1 MLPHNTEIRQPTGWN
16 SNSANS
22 TMSESVLNS
31 MENDERDEMSVKEK
45 PTVGW
50 IGLGNMGAPLA
61 ERLVDSDYDVAVW
74 NRTASKADPL
84 KARGA
89 TVVDSIREL
98 AAQDVVFSMVSA
110 SADLES
116 VLLDPEKG
124 LLTGDN
130 VPKVVVD
137 CSTVSVETSGKVR
150 EHAQSRGVQFF
161 AAPVSGNGKVVAA
174 GKLSV
179 VCSGDP
185 ETFKVVKPMIES
197 FGQSVTY
204 VGEGEEAR
212 LVKIYHNLLLGIY
225 TQALA
230 EILVLGQKSGVKRE
244 AIMEFIN
251 NSVMGSIF
259 SNYKTPALVNLDFH
273 PTFTP
278 VLLRKDFDL
287 GLTEARKYEVPMP
300 ITNLTRDIVESSIGH
315 GFAKDDF
322 ATMLLVAAANAGV
335 ELTSEQADVSDG
347 LEGDK

>member
-1 MLPHNTEIRQPTGWN
+1 M
-16 SNSANS
+16 S
-22 TMSESVLNS
+22 TQ
-31 MENDERDEMSVKEK
+31 DK

-61 ERLVDSDYDVAVW
+61 ERLVDAGYDVSVW
-74 NRTASKADPL
+74 NRTAAKADPL

-89 TVVDSIREL
+89 AVVDSIRGL
-98 AAQDVVFSMVSA
+98 SGQDVVFTMVST

-124 LLTGDN
+124 LLTGDV
-130 VPKVVVD
+130 VPKIVVD
-137 CSTVSVETSGKVR
+137 CSTVSVETSRTVR
-150 EHAQSRGVQFF
+150 EHAEGLGVRFF

-185 ETFKVVKPMIES
+185 ETFEIVRPMIES
-197 FGQSVTY
+197 LGRSVTY
-204 VGEGEEAR
+204 VGSGEEAR

-230 EILVLGQKSGVKRE
+230 EILVLAEKSGVKRE
-244 AIMEFIN
+244 AVMEFIN

-259 SNYKTPALVNLDFH
+259 SQYKTPALVNLDFH

-287 GLTEARKYEVPMP
+287 GLSEARKHEVPMP

-315 GFAKDDF
+315 GFAQDDF
-322 ATMLLVAAANAGV
+322 ATMLLIAAANAGV
-335 ELTSEQADVSDG
+335 ELISENANVTDG
-347 LEGDK
+347 LE

>member
-1 MLPHNTEIRQPTGWN
+1 MVTQ
-16 SNSANS
+16 
-22 TMSESVLNS
+22 
-31 MENDERDEMSVKEK
+31 EN

-61 ERLVDSDYDVAVW
+61 TRLVDEGYPTAVW

-84 KARGA
+84 AAKGA
-89 TVVDSIREL
+89 TVVEAIRDL
-98 AAQDVVFSMVSA
+98 GSQTVVFSMVST
-110 SADLES
+110 SADLEQ
-116 VLLDPEKG
+116 VMLDPELG
-124 LLTGDN
+124 LLTGDSL
-130 VPKVVVD
+130 PEIVVD
-137 CSTVSVETSGKVR
+137 CSTVSVETSKKVR
-150 EHAQSRGVQFF
+150 EFAESKGVRFF

-179 VCSGDP
+179 VCSGDE
-185 ETFKVVKPMIES
+185 ETFAIVRPLIES
-197 FGQSVTY
+197 FGRSVTY
-204 VGEGEEAR
+204 VGDGEAAR

-230 EILVLGQKSGVKRE
+230 EILVLGEKSGVKRE
-244 AIMEFIN
+244 AVMEFIN

-259 SNYKTPALVNLDFH
+259 SQYKTPALVNLDFH

-287 GLTEARKYEVPMP
+287 GLTEARKHEVPMP

-322 ATMLLVAAANAGV
+322 ATMLLIAAANAGV
-335 ELTSEQADVSDG
+335 ELKSEQADVTDG
-347 LEGDK
+347 LDGEV